1 MTQSEGNTAKTTCFK
16 SLRIG
21 PEVKLAGR
29 WMGGAI
35 PKAPQSQG
43 LAPKYKQEQSAHL
56 KCFNIKTNSF

>member
-21 PEVKLAGR
+21 HEVKLAGR

-35 PKAPQSQG
+35 PKAPQS
-43 LAPKYKQEQSAHL
+43 
-56 KCFNIKTNSF
+56 